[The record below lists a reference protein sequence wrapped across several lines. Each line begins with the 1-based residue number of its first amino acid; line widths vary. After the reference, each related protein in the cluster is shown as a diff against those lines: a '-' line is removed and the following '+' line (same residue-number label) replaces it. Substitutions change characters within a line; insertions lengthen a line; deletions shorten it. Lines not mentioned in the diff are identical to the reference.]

1 VKRVALSKRDLLWAG
16 AVLPIMALGSRAF
29 AQDTEILGLKLPKEV
44 LDILPKKPLNY
55 LRIADTVIQLEREA
69 DRKNLP
75 ESPLSLGKGQ
85 SLASAVDSL
94 YQLALPRLVALI
106 DRSEAIDI
114 GFADKAG
121 ELLAQLHQSQH
132 ELPEALRMNAS
143 SGDLSLGNRLRSRA
157 LYLQEQP
164 IMRPGTGLPDP
175 APPIEVQPQDDP
187 ETAGNPKPP
196 VPESDDAPQPDT
208 PPPKAPDKDDDR
220 DRPLSRARDYAGLK
234 DEYARLYR
242 KLEVRPQYAASAN
255 WHAEMMRKS
264 RSRYERVGAQTG
276 VPWFFIA
283 VTHGLEASFNF
294 RAHLHNGDFPLSAR
308 TRQVPAGRPTVWLPP
323 SDWES
328 SAKDALRLLGYTGQ
342 KDWSLERTLYRLE
355 AYNGLGYRKLGVPTP
370 YLWSFSNQYERGKF
384 VADGRFSNTAR
395 SQQCGA
401 AVMLKLLEEAG
412 EIKLTPAA

>member
-1 VKRVALSKRDLLWAG
+1 VNRVGFSKRDLLRAG
-16 AVLPIMALGSRAF
+16 VALPFAALGTRAF
-29 AQDTEILGLKLPKEV
+29 AQDSEILGLKLPKEV

-75 ESPLSLGKGQ
+75 ESPLALGKGQ
-85 SLASAVDSL
+85 SLASITDSL
-94 YQLALPRLVALI
+94 YQMALPRLVALI
-106 DRSEAIDI
+106 DRSEAIDLD
-114 GFADKAG
+114 FADKAG

-132 ELPEALRMNAS
+132 ELPEALRLNAGG
-143 SGDLSLGNRLRSRA
+143 GDLNLTNRLRGKA
-157 LYLQEQP
+157 LYLQETP

-175 APPIEVQPQDDP
+175 VPPVEAQPQDDP
-187 ETAGNPKPP
+187 EAKDDPAPP
-196 VPESDDAPQPDT
+196 VPVEPDS
-208 PPPKAPDKDDDR
+208 PPEADKKAPDKDDDR
-220 DRPLSRARDYAGLK
+220 DRPLSRARDYASLK
-234 DEYARLYR
+234 DEYGRLYR

-255 WHAEMMRKS
+255 WHAQMMRKS
-264 RSRYERVGAQTG
+264 RSRYERVEAQTG

-384 VADGRFSNTAR
+384 VADGKFSNNAR

-401 AVMLKLLEEAG
+401 AVMLKLLQETG
-412 EIKLTPAA
+412 EIKLEMAG